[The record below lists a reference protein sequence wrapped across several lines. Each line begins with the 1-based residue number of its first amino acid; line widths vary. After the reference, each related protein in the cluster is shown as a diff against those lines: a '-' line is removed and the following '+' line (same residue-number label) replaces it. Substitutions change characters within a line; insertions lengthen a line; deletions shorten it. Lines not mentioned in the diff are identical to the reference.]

1 MKRLISAHIAEELQ
15 IMEQIKDYWNITK
28 NELGLINKSDC
39 KNSILEYLQF
49 IGTDYDKIENDID
62 EIVENIYLQTV
73 ANRI

>member
-15 IMEQIKDYWNITK
+15 IMEQLKDYWNITK

-49 IGTDYDKIENDID
+49 IGTE
-62 EIVENIYLQTV
+62 
-73 ANRI
+73 